1 MLKILNF
8 KFILVAT
15 LTYIPYTVLW
25 FFWHNNMMQKVYYS
39 ISSVYSITDQNI
51 WAMNFANALL
61 VYGFVYFYRRSVKPE
76 MSLIKAVMWGVY
88 YNLSVTGF
96 FTFML
101 MGAFKEWNSFILFHD
116 MVWAVIGGALSGLL
130 VFYLHK
136 RLEFT
141 NNKS

>member
-1 MLKILNF
+1 
-8 KFILVAT
+8 
-15 LTYIPYTVLW
+15 
-25 FFWHNNMMQKVYYS
+25 MMHKVYYS

-76 MSLIKAVMWGVY
+76 TSLIKAVMWGVY
-88 YNLSVTGF
+88 YNLSVIGF
-96 FTFML
+96 FSFMIIGIL
-101 MGAFKEWNSFILFHD
+101 KEWSIQILIHD
-116 MVWAVIGGALSGLL
+116 MIWAVICGALTGLL

-136 RLEFT
+136 RLEFS